1 MNPNLSRL
9 VRLQQIENA
18 AEDARR
24 VLADHP
30 VRIAALESRLD
41 VSRGAVAASRE
52 RLTAN
57 QAARR
62 EIEKELA
69 VVQGRLSK
77 FKDQLM
83 EVKTNREYQAMQKEI
98 EVARTEVA
106 SMEDRI
112 LERLLESDE
121 ISGAVKQAER
131 ELAGEERAVAA
142 ERAAFEQDRARL
154 EQDLTKFA
162 ADRKA
167 LVAEIDSDALAVF
180 EHVARGRK
188 GVAVAE
194 ARDGHCTICHVRL
207 RPQVFNEVRRNDS
220 IIRCESCQRILY
232 FAEIAAAN
240 TAPSPP
246 ASE

>member
-18 AEDARR
+18 AEEARR
-24 VLADHP
+24 VLVDHP
-30 VRIAALESRLD
+30 VRLAALEARLEASRA
-41 VSRGAVAASRE
+41 AVASSRE
-52 RLTAN
+52 RLSAN

-62 EIEKELA
+62 DIEKELA

-98 EVARTEVA
+98 EVARSEVA

-112 LERLLESDE
+112 LERMLESDE
-121 ISGAVKQAER
+121 ISGAVKRAER
-131 ELAGEERAVAA
+131 ELADEERAVSA
-142 ERAAFEQDRARL
+142 ERAAFDQDRVRI
-154 EQDLTKFA
+154 EQDLARFA

-167 LVAEIDSDALAVF
+167 LVAEIDGEALAVF
-180 EHVARGRK
+180 ESVARGRK
-188 GVAVAE
+188 GIAVAE

-220 IIRCESCQRILY
+220 IIRCDSCQRILY
-232 FAEIAAAN
+232 FTPTAAAD
-240 TAPSPP
+240 TAPTP

>member
-18 AEDARR
+18 AEEARR
-24 VLADHP
+24 VLVDHP
-30 VRIAALESRLD
+30 VRLAALEARLEASR
-41 VSRGAVAASRE
+41 VAVASSRE
-52 RLTAN
+52 RLSAN

-62 EIEKELA
+62 DIEKELA

-98 EVARTEVA
+98 EVARSEVA

-112 LERLLESDE
+112 LERMLESDE

-131 ELAGEERAVAA
+131 ELADEERAASG
-142 ERAAFEQDRARL
+142 ERAAFDQDRARI
-154 EQDLTKFA
+154 EQDLTRFA
-162 ADRKA
+162 VDRKA
-167 LVAEIDSDALAVF
+167 LVAEIDGEALAVF
-180 EHVARGRK
+180 ESVARGRK
-188 GVAVAE
+188 GIAVAE

-220 IIRCESCQRILY
+220 IIRCDSCQRILY
-232 FAEIAAAN
+232 FTPTAAAD
-240 TAPSPP
+240 TAPTPP